1 MAQRS
6 LWICFLCLQTCL
18 EAEGSDTDV
27 FTVIGIV
34 GESVTFPLNIEKSQ
48 QVVNIVWNSETS
60 VAFVTPGDSGT
71 APKVTVTH
79 QNYNDRIN
87 VSRKNYNLEISNLR
101 MEDSG
106 IYKADINT
114 ETLEGMITTT
124 RRYSLQVFRRLGKP
138 KITQSLMTS
147 INSTCNVTL
156 TCSVEEEEE
165 NVTYSW
171 SPPGEAGN
179 VVRIFRTP
187 DDQELTYTCTAW
199 NPVSN
204 SSDSISAQQLC
215 AGSFLKPFSK
225 NSDAISKKTIY
236 TYVMVTRDAPPAE
249 GRIYDEIPQ
258 SKELPDKE
266 EPVNKV
272 YSTLQTDKTQAHTR
286 CPDRQVEHR
295 LNFRSRFPRQPTC
308 TGCSPHN
315 NLQRSCDT
323 HSTLCLSVP
332 LWNTRA
338 QKGGLSVWGICHCAR
353 GSSFLLQSESQLWG
367 LLANQMFCQCSCLR
381 VGQNHHERYIGTQG
395 V

>member
-1 MAQRS
+1 MAQRC
-6 LWICFLCLQTCL
+6 LWIWLLFLQTCL

-27 FTVIGIV
+27 FTVIGIL

-114 ETLEGMITTT
+114 KTLEGMITTT
-124 RRYSLQVFRRLGKP
+124 RHYRLQVFRRLGKP

-147 INSTCNVTL
+147 VNSTCNVTL

-179 VVRIFRTP
+179 VVRIFWTP
-187 DDQELTYTCTAW
+187 DNQELTYTCTAW

-215 AGSFLKPFSK
+215 ADTATGLHSRHTGLLSGLAVLFLFILIVPSVLLFLLCKRGQGSFLKSFSK

-272 YSTLQTDKTQAHTR
+272 YSTLQTGKMGKT
-286 CPDRQVEHR
+286 
-295 LNFRSRFPRQPTC
+295 
-308 TGCSPHN
+308 
-315 NLQRSCDT
+315 
-323 HSTLCLSVP
+323 
-332 LWNTRA
+332 
-338 QKGGLSVWGICHCAR
+338 
-353 GSSFLLQSESQLWG
+353 SSQDG
-367 LLANQMFCQCSCLR
+367 KPP
-381 VGQNHHERYIGTQG
+381 GTYEN
-395 V
+395 VI

>member
-1 MAQRS
+1 
-6 LWICFLCLQTCL
+6 
-18 EAEGSDTDV
+18 
-27 FTVIGIV
+27 
-34 GESVTFPLNIEKSQ
+34 
-48 QVVNIVWNSETS
+48 
-60 VAFVTPGDSGT
+60 
-71 APKVTVTH
+71 
-79 QNYNDRIN
+79 
-87 VSRKNYNLEISNLR
+87 

-215 AGSFLKPFSK
+215 ADTATGLHSRHTGLLSGLAALFLFILIVPSVLLFLLCKRGQGSFLKPFSK

>member
-1 MAQRS
+1 MAQRY
-6 LWICFLCLQTCL
+6 LWIWLLCLQTCL

-27 FTVIGIV
+27 FMVIGIL
-34 GESVTFPLNIEKSQ
+34 GESVTFPLNIKKSQ

-87 VSRKNYNLEISNLR
+87 VSCKNYNLEISNLR

-114 ETLEGMITTT
+114 KILEGMITTT
-124 RRYSLQVFRRLGKP
+124 RRYNLQVFRRLGKP
-138 KITQSLMTS
+138 KIMQSLMTS
-147 INSTCNVTL
+147 MNSTCNVTL
-156 TCSVEEEEE
+156 TCSVEKEEE

-171 SPPGEAGN
+171 SPLGEAGN
-179 VVRIFRTP
+179 VIRIFRTP
-187 DDQELTYTCTAW
+187 DNQELTYTCTAW

-258 SKELPDKE
+258 SKALPAKE

-272 YSTLQTDKTQAHTR
+272 YSTLQTDKMGKTSSQDGK
-286 CPDRQVEHR
+286 P
-295 LNFRSRFPRQPTC
+295 P
-308 TGCSPHN
+308 GI
-315 NLQRSCDT
+315 
-323 HSTLCLSVP
+323 STYENV
-332 LWNTRA
+332 
-338 QKGGLSVWGICHCAR
+338 I
-353 GSSFLLQSESQLWG
+353 
-367 LLANQMFCQCSCLR
+367 
-381 VGQNHHERYIGTQG
+381 
-395 V
+395 

>member
-1 MAQRS
+1 MAQRY
-6 LWICFLCLQTCL
+6 LWIWLLCLQTCL

-27 FTVIGIV
+27 FMVIGIL

-87 VSRKNYNLEISNLR
+87 VSCKNYNLEISNLR

-114 ETLEGMITTT
+114 KILEGMITTT
-124 RRYSLQVFRRLGKP
+124 RRYNLQVFRRLGKP
-138 KITQSLMTS
+138 KIMQSLMTS
-147 INSTCNVTL
+147 MNSTCNVTL
-156 TCSVEEEEE
+156 TCSVEKEEE

-171 SPPGEAGN
+171 SPLGEAGN
-179 VVRIFRTP
+179 VIRIFRTP
-187 DDQELTYTCTAW
+187 DNQELTYTCTAW

-215 AGSFLKPFSK
+215 A
-225 NSDAISKKTIY
+225 DAISKKTIY

-258 SKELPDKE
+258 SKALPAKE

-272 YSTLQTDKTQAHTR
+272 YSTLQTDKMGKTSSQDGK
-286 CPDRQVEHR
+286 P
-295 LNFRSRFPRQPTC
+295 P
-308 TGCSPHN
+308 GI
-315 NLQRSCDT
+315 
-323 HSTLCLSVP
+323 STYENV
-332 LWNTRA
+332 
-338 QKGGLSVWGICHCAR
+338 I
-353 GSSFLLQSESQLWG
+353 
-367 LLANQMFCQCSCLR
+367 
-381 VGQNHHERYIGTQG
+381 
-395 V
+395 

>member
-1 MAQRS
+1 MAQRY
-6 LWICFLCLQTCL
+6 LWIWLLCLQTCL

-27 FTVIGIV
+27 FTVIGIL

-60 VAFVTPGDSGT
+60 VAFVMPGDSGT

-114 ETLEGMITTT
+114 KTLEGMITTT

-147 INSTCNVTL
+147 VNSTCNVTL

-179 VVRIFRTP
+179 VVRIFWTP
-187 DDQELTYTCTAW
+187 DNQELTYTCTAW

-258 SKELPDKE
+258 SK
-266 EPVNKV
+266 V
-272 YSTLQTDKTQAHTR
+272 S
-286 CPDRQVEHR
+286 
-295 LNFRSRFPRQPTC
+295 
-308 TGCSPHN
+308 
-315 NLQRSCDT
+315 
-323 HSTLCLSVP
+323 
-332 LWNTRA
+332 
-338 QKGGLSVWGICHCAR
+338 
-353 GSSFLLQSESQLWG
+353 
-367 LLANQMFCQCSCLR
+367 
-381 VGQNHHERYIGTQG
+381 
-395 V
+395 

>member
-1 MAQRS
+1 MARTSYKDDDEENEEHENHRHYQ
-6 LWICFLCLQTCL
+6 LQKQPTCL

-27 FTVIGIV
+27 FTVIGIL

-87 VSRKNYNLEISNLR
+87 VSLENYNLEISNLR

-114 ETLEGMITTT
+114 KTLEGMITTT

-147 INSTCNVTL
+147 VNSTCNVTL

-179 VVRIFRTP
+179 VVQIFWTP
-187 DDQELTYTCTAW
+187 DNQELTYTCTAW

-215 AGSFLKPFSK
+215 ADTATGLHSRHTGLLSGLAVLFLFILIVPSVLLFLLCKRGQGSFLKPFSK

-272 YSTLQTDKTQAHTR
+272 YSTLQTGKMGKT
-286 CPDRQVEHR
+286 
-295 LNFRSRFPRQPTC
+295 
-308 TGCSPHN
+308 
-315 NLQRSCDT
+315 
-323 HSTLCLSVP
+323 
-332 LWNTRA
+332 
-338 QKGGLSVWGICHCAR
+338 
-353 GSSFLLQSESQLWG
+353 SSQDG
-367 LLANQMFCQCSCLR
+367 KPP
-381 VGQNHHERYIGTQG
+381 GTYEN
-395 V
+395 VI

>member
-215 AGSFLKPFSK
+215 AGDQLH
-225 NSDAISKKTIY
+225 
-236 TYVMVTRDAPPAE
+236 PA
-249 GRIYDEIPQ
+249 
-258 SKELPDKE
+258 
-266 EPVNKV
+266 
-272 YSTLQTDKTQAHTR
+272 
-286 CPDRQVEHR
+286 
-295 LNFRSRFPRQPTC
+295 
-308 TGCSPHN
+308 
-315 NLQRSCDT
+315 
-323 HSTLCLSVP
+323 
-332 LWNTRA
+332 
-338 QKGGLSVWGICHCAR
+338 
-353 GSSFLLQSESQLWG
+353 LLQSPALTQKRGLGWALFPTVVGRPGLVSRGISSQEG
-367 LLANQMFCQCSCLR
+367 LEKRPELSEI
-381 VGQNHHERYIGTQG
+381 GQASG
-395 V
+395 VF